1 MQPTLCYN
9 VITITITT
17 PQGVVWT
24 GYYSKTDN
32 WGWPR
37 PSLGPHWGYLPLV
50 EAGRLVRLE
59 SKAEVCPV
67 FDVF

>member
-9 VITITITT
+9 VITITT

-24 GYYSKTDN
+24 GHHPKTDN
-32 WGWPR
+32 WGHPV
-37 PSLGPHWGYLPLV
+37 PGLAPNWGYLPLF
-50 EAGRLVRLE
+50 EAGQRIRLE
-59 SKAEVCPV
+59 SEAEVCPV